1 MARTK
6 EEIKAQVKENNNR
19 IRQKILD
26 ATDNGRCWWLYQQL
40 TSVKRFKASD
50 GRQNEK
56 TKQI

>member
-6 EEIKAQVKENNNR
+6 EEIKSQVKENNNR

-40 TSVKRFKASD
+40 IANPRKYRTS
-50 GRQNEK
+50 E
-56 TKQI
+56 

>member
-26 ATDNGRCWWLYQQL
+26 ATDNGRCLWVYQQL
-40 TSVKRFKASD
+40 IANP
-50 GRQNEK
+50 RQSRK
-56 TKQI
+56 TK

>member
-40 TSVKRFKASD
+40 IANP
-50 GRQNEK
+50 RQNR
-56 TKQI
+56 TTR